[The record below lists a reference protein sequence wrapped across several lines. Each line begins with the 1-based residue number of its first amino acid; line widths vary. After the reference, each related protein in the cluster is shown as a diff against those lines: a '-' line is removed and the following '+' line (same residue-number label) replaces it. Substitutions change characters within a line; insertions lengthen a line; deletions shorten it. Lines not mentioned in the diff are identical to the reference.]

1 MNVNSIA
8 PGVAAALLATA
19 AGLLV
24 AIPALFGYNI
34 ILTRI
39 KRINAT
45 SRIVDGAQ
53 YQRRLDEFDF
63 DMISR
68 AMSGSAMGEKETS
81 SLVAAC

>member
-1 MNVNSIA
+1 MTRPIFV
-8 PGVAAALLATA
+8 AALLATA

-45 SRIVDGAQ
+45 SRTFADA
-53 YQRRLDEFDF
+53 
-63 DMISR
+63 
-68 AMSGSAMGEKETS
+68 
-81 SLVAAC
+81 LVARLAQHYGA